1 MSDQW
6 TRRLDQLLKDTDVQ
20 EVAANLDADL
30 PSN

>member
-20 EVAANLDADL
+20 EVAANLEADL